1 MSTEASKTIGKSETA
16 PRPGIGESGSTLQA
30 MAAHTTARLEE
41 TGCYYG
47 VEELGLKTDSY
58 LKYESFHARMRAAV
72 VNARESSKKIC
83 ASPGVREVGESV
95 VAFYTPEGDSIV
107 LSTGIMV
114 HVHTLSRFIKWMID
128 NDYERDPGIA
138 HGDIFCNNDPFISDV
153 HPPDLMNVIPVFWE
167 GEVIGWVGAVAH
179 QLEIGGVHGG
189 ANMSTTAERFGQG
202 MIISAEKVGSNDE
215 IRRDFLVRAEMNLRT
230 PIYFILDEKA
240 MVGACVEVR
249 ETVCELVREYG
260 LDFYKRGIREIIE
273 EGRRAHLERM
283 KLQTVPGRYRG
294 AAFCGHLFS
303 GKRGAS
309 ALSRDVIVHT
319 PLEMNIA
326 TDGFMEIDFE
336 GAGSSMWNAFNCPP
350 SAMEGGFFVTL
361 TQFMDYDG
369 KVSDGC
375 WFATNMLLP
384 EGTWCNPG
392 DHLTSTSSAWAS
404 LMPGFGCLQRMV
416 SRAFLA
422 RGFYE
427 EVFLGQCNTP
437 IMEGGGI
444 NQYGQKFGGQ
454 NLECAAE
461 GSGARGVMD
470 GIDCGYV
477 GWNPES
483 DLGNIEIWEQTL
495 PILYFGRR
503 IWTDALGAGKYR
515 SGATFSS
522 LLKIHNSP
530 IYNMVSTIH
539 SDKVFDNQG
548 LCGGYP
554 GPSLRFSHVSR
565 ETNLDEIIAARK
577 PLPHVEGDPHDPDM
591 KKLVD
596 GKFTTVEGIF
606 LDDALTDGDLFQF
619 FYNTAGGYGDPIER
633 DPELARIDL
642 DKGIQTPPILARV
655 CGIVASYDDNTRR
668 HAIDVEATDEARKAM
683 REARLAR
690 AVPVQEWLDGEK
702 KKIEARQL
710 GDPAKEMFD
719 DIFKV
724 SPKWAEE
731 YREFWGLPDEFDFG
745 TNAIR

>member
-1 MSTEASKTIGKSETA
+1 MSTDGSRIIGKDAKA
-16 PRPGIGESGSTLQA
+16 PAAGAGEGGKTLQQV
-30 MAAHTTARLEE
+30 AALNQALFEKSGAYH
-41 TGCYYG
+41 G
-47 VEELGLKTDSY
+47 VEDLSLKKTQY

-128 NDYERDPGIA
+128 NNYEDDPGIR

-167 GEVIGWVGAVAH
+167 GELIGWVGAVAH

-240 MVGACVEVR
+240 MVGACIEVR
-249 ETVCELVREYG
+249 ETICDLISEYG
-260 LDFYKRGIREIIE
+260 LDFYRQGIREIIE

-283 KLQTVPGRYRG
+283 KLQMIPGRYRG
-294 AAFCGHLFS
+294 AAFCGHLFQ
-303 GKRGAS
+303 GKLGAS

-319 PLEMNIA
+319 PLEMRI
-326 TDGFMEIDFE
+326 DPSGFMEIDFE
-336 GAGSSMWNAFNCPP
+336 GAGSAMWNSFNCPP

-361 TQFMDYDG
+361 TQFMDFDG

-375 WFATNMLLP
+375 WFATNMILP

-404 LMPGFGCLQRMV
+404 LMPAFGCLQRLV

-427 EVFLGQCNTP
+427 EIFLGQCNTP

-454 NLECAAE
+454 NLECAAQ

-495 PILYFGRR
+495 PILYLGRR
-503 IWTDALGAGKYR
+503 IWPDALGAGKYR

-522 LLKIHNSP
+522 LLKIHRSP

-539 SDKVFDNQG
+539 QDKLFDNQG

-554 GPSLRFSHVSR
+554 GPSPRFHYVSR
-565 ETNLDEIIAARK
+565 ENNFDALVADRK
-577 PLPHVEGDPHDPDM
+577 PLPHIEGDPNDPDM
-591 KKLVD
+591 RAIGRRQVQDRRGLV
-596 GKFTTVEGIF
+596 
-606 LDDALTDGDLFQF
+606 
-619 FYNTAGGYGDPIER
+619 P
-633 DPELARIDL
+633 
-642 DKGIQTPPILARV
+642 
-655 CGIVASYDDNTRR
+655 RR
-668 HAIDVEATDEARKAM
+668 R
-683 REARLAR
+683 
-690 AVPVQEWLDGEK
+690 
-702 KKIEARQL
+702 
-710 GDPAKEMFD
+710 
-719 DIFKV
+719 
-724 SPKWAEE
+724 
-731 YREFWGLPDEFDFG
+731 PD
-745 TNAIR
+745 RR